1 MSGSQLSEE
10 AQRHAAFP
18 RAEAPDR
25 RRRVDSHG
33 LGIAVVE
40 WGEEAA
46 PPILLAH
53 GGFDF
58 AATFSVFAP
67 LLARAGYRV
76 VSFDQRGHGDSDHA
90 ALYSWGADLRD
101 TLAVLDSVT
110 DQPVPLIG
118 HSKGGSLL
126 TQFAQ
131 AHPHRV
137 SHLVNIDGMP
147 SRRRRPD
154 VSDHERSRLL
164 DRELSSWLDH
174 RRATVGKTRRAGE
187 LEDLARR
194 RGRMNPRLTHEWLC
208 FLVTQGAHPDDAG
221 WRWKIDAS
229 MRFGGFGPWNPNWE
243 LQRLPG
249 LSPPLLGILATIPE
263 EMGWETHEK
272 DIRPYLPRRA
282 QVVSFEQSGHFV
294 HIEFPDE
301 VARLV
306 LEFLS

>member
-1 MSGSQLSEE
+1 MAVE
-10 AQRHAAFP
+10 AWPDEARRWAAHP
-18 RAEAPDR
+18 RAELPAR
-25 RRRVDSHG
+25 RRRVDSYG
-33 LGIAVVE
+33 VGISVAE
-40 WGEEAA
+40 WGDETA
-46 PPILLAH
+46 PPVLLAH

-67 LLARAGYRV
+67 MLAHAGYRV

-110 DQPVPLIG
+110 DVPIPLIG

-131 AHPHRV
+131 AYPHRV

-164 DRELSSWLDH
+164 DRELAGWLDH
-174 RRATVGKTRRAGE
+174 RRATADKQRRAGS
-187 LEDLARR
+187 LEELARR
-194 RGRMNPRLTHEWLC
+194 RGRMNPRLEHAWLC
-208 FLVTQGAHPDDAG
+208 FLVTQGARHDADG
-221 WRWKIDAS
+221 WRWKIDPA

-249 LSPPLLGILATIPE
+249 LSAPLLGILAVVPE
-263 EMGWETHEK
+263 VMGWETREK
-272 DIRPYLPRRA
+272 DLLPYLPRRA
-282 QVVSFEQSGHFV
+282 EIVSFERSGHFV

-306 LEFLS
+306 VDFLS